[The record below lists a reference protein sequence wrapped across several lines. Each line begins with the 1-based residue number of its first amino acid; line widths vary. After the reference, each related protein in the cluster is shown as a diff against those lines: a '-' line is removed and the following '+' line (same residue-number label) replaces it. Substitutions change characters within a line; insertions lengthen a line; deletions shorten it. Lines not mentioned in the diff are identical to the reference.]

1 MIDQKRAEESAIAC
15 AVCFSMSL
23 KEEGPAS
30 ACLWY
35 AIAEDYAGAKTW
47 AEKKAFN
54 ALFASAMGKYSKP
67 SENVSNLVTN
77 DTIRSGTESDAS
89 PADSPSEDRLTE
101 LGPMPVMT
109 PRPMDRCPSGIVQV
123 QKTLLPS
130 FIAS

>member
-1 MIDQKRAEESAIAC
+1 MIDQRKAEMSALAC

-54 ALFASAMGKYSKP
+54 ALFASAMSKYSNP
-67 SENVSNLVTN
+67 SENV
-77 DTIRSGTESDAS
+77 AK
-89 PADSPSEDRLTE
+89 
-101 LGPMPVMT
+101 T
-109 PRPMDRCPSGIVQV
+109 PE
-123 QKTLLPS
+123 
-130 FIAS
+130 IAS

>member
-23 KEEGPAS
+23 KEEGLAS

-54 ALFASAMGKYSKP
+54 ALFASAMLKYSKP
-67 SENVSNLVTN
+67 SE
-77 DTIRSGTESDAS
+77 TIAKT
-89 PADSPSEDRLTE
+89 PAIDS
-101 LGPMPVMT
+101 
-109 PRPMDRCPSGIVQV
+109 
-123 QKTLLPS
+123 
-130 FIAS
+130 